1 MIKKI
6 RNLFIVNKKGIK
18 SLLNIFTSFNKNK
31 YAQFG
36 ENSSIEYPNYII
48 GSTNI
53 FIGNNVWINSL
64 SLLNCPMGHLII
76 KNNVSIGQKFT
87 AITFTHIFDSQDD
100 IPESQEWGKR
110 LRSKDVI
117 INEHVWIG
125 ANVTLLPGCII
136 GRGSI
141 VAAGS
146 ICPGKEYP
154 PYTIIGGNP
163 AKVIKFRLT
172 LEQQIQ
178 HELKYFKK
186 EDQISPEILKE
197 NYNKYSQ
204 KKSI

>member
-1 MIKKI
+1 MIKKYLYWI
-6 RNLFIVNKKGIK
+6 KNKKSSI
-18 SLLNIFTSFNKNK
+18 NILKKMFFSFNEKK
-31 YAQFG
+31 FASFG
-36 ENSSIEYPNYII
+36 NNSNIEYPNFII
-48 GSTNI
+48 GFKNI
-53 FIGNNVWINSL
+53 SIGNNVWINSFA
-64 SLLNCPMGHLII
+64 LLNCPVGQLII
-76 KNNVSIGQKFT
+76 KDHVSVAQKLT
-87 AITFTHIFDSQDD
+87 VITFNHIYDSQNLL
-100 IPESQEWGKR
+100 PEDKDWGTNLSHQK
-110 LRSKDVI
+110 VI
-117 INEHVWIG
+117 VNEHVWIG

-204 KKSI
+204 KKGI